1 MKYIGVDFGD
11 ARVGIASTDLGGC
24 IASAV
29 GIIKVKG
36 LNDAVEKVAQK
47 VKELGGEAIVVGLP
61 KTSFGTDEYRVDRTK
76 RFAEQLETASGLP
89 IYFCDERFSTSE
101 ALIYLSEGG
110 VYGSKRKKVLDAVA
124 AQIILQ
130 SYVDSL
136 RR

>member
-76 RFAEQLETASGLP
+76 RFAEQLEAASGLP

-130 SYVDSL
+130 SYLDSL